1 VAEPGD
7 ALHSTHPIGLKVI
20 SWNVNVRRD
29 VTRQVAALASF
40 MPDIVALQEV
50 TAARVPLFRAA
61 FAAIGLPYLSE
72 TASAYTD
79 VAANRCR
86 DRGVLVASRWPGTV
100 LAVPL
105 ECALPWP
112 ERLLSLRLHTAWGE
126 IELHN
131 VYVPSI
137 GGGNRSLDAK
147 LLTLE
152 RLYATL
158 AHASHTP
165 RILCGDFNLPQHETT
180 GGEIITFAQTRRP
193 NGGSDGYSIPQVAGT
208 RRIHAAELAIMRGLA
223 GHDLIDV
230 YRALHGYGT
239 TDASWHGRTTGYR
252 LDHLFAARSL
262 GAVSCRYLH
271 NVRERNLSDHSALEA
286 VFAPTR

>member
-1 VAEPGD
+1 MTEADCTDP
-7 ALHSTHPIGLKVI
+7 ARLKII

-29 VTRQVAALASF
+29 VVRQVAALAPF
-40 MPDIVALQEV
+40 TPDIVALQEV
-50 TAARVPLFRAA
+50 TAAWVPFFRAA
-61 FAAIGLPYLSE
+61 FAAVGLAYLYE
-72 TASAYTD
+72 TANAYTD

-86 DRGVLVASRWPGTV
+86 DRGVLVASRWPGTLV
-100 LAVPL
+100 AIPP
-105 ECALPWP
+105 AYRLPWP
-112 ERLLSLRLHTAWGE
+112 ERLLSITLHTAAGD

-152 RLYATL
+152 HLYVML
-158 AHASHTP
+158 ARASGTP

-180 GGEIITFAQTRRP
+180 GGEVVTFAQTRR
-193 NGGSDGYSIPQVAGT
+193 NDGGYSTPQATGKQWM
-208 RRIHAAELAIMRGLA
+208 HAAELAIMCGLA
-223 GHDLIDV
+223 TYDLPDV
-230 YRALHGYGT
+230 YRTLHGYET
-239 TDASWHGRTTGYR
+239 TDASWYGRTTGYR

-271 NVRERNLSDHSALEA
+271 DLRERNLSDHSPLEA
-286 VFAPTR
+286 VFAPVS